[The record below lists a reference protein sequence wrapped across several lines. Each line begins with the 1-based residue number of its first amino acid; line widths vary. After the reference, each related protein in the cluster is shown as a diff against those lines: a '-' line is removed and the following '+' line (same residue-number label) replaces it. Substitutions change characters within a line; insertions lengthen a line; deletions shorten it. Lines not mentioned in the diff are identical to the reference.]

1 MDRTTLL
8 ARLKA
13 EKSWLESR
21 GVSRVRLFGSYAR
34 NTAQPESDVDLIVT
48 LSRPL
53 GLEFFTIQDELSRR
67 LGLRVEMFTEQELAR
82 DIKANAL
89 ADAIDA

>member
-1 MDRTTLL
+1 MDRSTLL
-8 ARLKA
+8 ALLKA
-13 EKSWLESR
+13 QKPWLESR
-21 GVSRVRLFGSYAR
+21 GISRVRLFGSRAR
-34 NTAQPESDVDLIVT
+34 DAARSDSDVDLIVT

-53 GLEFFTIQDELSRR
+53 GLEFFTVQEELSRR
-67 LGLRVEMFTEQELAR
+67 LSLRVEMFTEQELAR